1 MQIKYHASLVILH
14 QNLTCCFYKFE
25 LKYAMLDQYTQFLH
39 ALLKPGFEFFIFRL
53 AVTPIFY
60 DQPTFYRMI

>member
-39 ALLKPGFEFFIFRL
+39 ALLRPGFCAFHFQIGRDTNL
-53 AVTPIFY
+53 L
-60 DQPTFYRMI
+60 